1 MTKVKLIMLLAL
13 VFALGAGAVAGYVGA
28 TRLPPHAGDH
38 GAGGPGGNRDRE
50 TDLARE
56 LNLTDAQREQM
67 RKIWSDAMQGAGR
80 EHMDKLRS
88 LQRERDDAFLALLT
102 PEQKQSY
109 EKIQADYRDKTDAMG
124 REREKAFT
132 KAIEQTNQIL
142 DPQQQQKYAEIR
154 KRRSQ
159 ERSERGDWRGGRRG
173 ASTTQAAT
181 HPVAP

>member
-28 TRLPPHAGDH
+28 TRLPPHAGEH
-38 GAGGPGGNRDRE
+38 GPGAPGNHDRE

-80 EHMDKLRS
+80 EHMDKMRS
-88 LQRERDDAFLALLT
+88 LQRERDDAVIALLT

-109 EKIQADYRDKTDAMG
+109 DKLQSDYRDKMDAMG
-124 REREKAFT
+124 RDREKAFA
-132 KAIEQTNQIL
+132 KAVEETNQIL

-154 KRRSQ
+154 KRRS
-159 ERSERGDWRGGRRG
+159 ERGDRGDWRGGRRG
-173 ASTTQAAT
+173 STTQSTTRASQ
-181 HPVAP
+181 